1 MRTFSLRKMMRS
13 LVASL
18 LLIVVI
24 LLSIPQ
30 VHAQDLSKYRNFSF
44 GMTVADLA
52 KQIDQK
58 PANAALVHERP
69 ALIQELTWWPP
80 QPYSSVR
87 PAEPVDQ
94 ILFSFYNG
102 ALYRMLVTYENSA
115 TKGLNDEDM
124 IRVISAKYGL
134 ATRPVAAL
142 VNFPTNPSYHATE
155 KVIARWE
162 DSQYSLNLF
171 RSSPDTFAL
180 VMFTKQLD
188 AQAAISIAES
198 VKLEQQEAPL
208 KEAARVKKDSDELEL
223 DRQKNIKTLRP

>member
-1 MRTFSLRKMMRS
+1 MRTMMRS
-13 LVASL
+13 LVVCFL
-18 LLIVVI
+18 MIIVI

-30 VHAQDLSKYRNFSF
+30 VHAQDLSTYRNFSF
-44 GMTVADLA
+44 GMTVADLS

-58 PANAALVHERP
+58 PANAAVLHERP

-80 QPYSSVR
+80 QPYGSLR

-94 ILFSFYNG
+94 LLFSFYNG

-115 TKGLNDEDM
+115 TKGLTDEDM

-134 ATRPVAAL
+134 ATRPVAAV
-142 VNFPTNPSYHATE
+142 VNFPMNPSYKATE

-171 RSSPDTFAL
+171 RSYGDTFAI
-180 VMFTKQLD
+180 VMFAKQLD
-188 AQAAISIAES
+188 VQAGVSIAES
-198 VKLEQQEAPL
+198 VKLDQEEAPQ
-208 KEAARVKKDSDELEL
+208 KEAARAKKNAEDLELE
-223 DRQKNIKTLRP
+223 RQKNIKTLRP